1 VDARFQHGDLGA
13 KASLSQNGLNA
24 GNVADPEDA
33 EPRRSDPGVLGLLQE
48 ECRACGLQAD
58 GTETELVERLAKLLV
73 QRSPAVKD
81 DESLQKPR
89 LLDGVRIVEAC
100 SLPAGPFSA
109 ASLAAWGAQVLKLEL
124 DPLPGAKLSEAEL
137 FQQCSGA
144 ASSWWS
150 SVPQPLALDLELP
163 LARQVLE
170 QTVAEC
176 DCFIHSFRV
185 NSAER
190 LGLGKARLAESPK
203 LLIVSLSGLQSLM
216 GRPSL
221 FAFQGFVEMEDGQP
235 PSSQCL
241 SATVAASTIARRIES
256 IRAGDSSGRYVRV
269 SVTGPGR
276 LDEGF
281 S

>member
-1 VDARFQHGDLGA
+1 MDLGGPRPGTGPCLDA
-13 KASLSQNGLNA
+13 LFVNLTGGL
-24 GNVADPEDA
+24 
-33 EPRRSDPGVLGLLQE
+33 
-48 ECRACGLQAD
+48 
-58 GTETELVERLAKLLV
+58 TV
-73 QRSPAVKD
+73 Q
-81 DESLQKPR
+81 
-89 LLDGVRIVEAC
+89 
-100 SLPAGPFSA
+100 
-109 ASLAAWGAQVLKLEL
+109 GARVY
-124 DPLPGAKLSEAEL
+124 
-137 FQQCSGA
+137 
-144 ASSWWS
+144 
-150 SVPQPLALDLELP
+150 PQ
-163 LARQVLE
+163 
-170 QTVAEC
+170 
-176 DCFIHSFRV
+176 V